1 MAQRVESS
9 VVVEAPVAQV
19 FDYWRTL
26 ENLPNF
32 MSNIEEV
39 RGIGNRRTHWRVK
52 GPLGA
57 KLEFDAQTTQEQENQ
72 TIAWES
78 LDGNI
83 ETSGEVRFQELGS
96 DRTRVEVS
104 MNYADPPGGKLGEV
118 GARLVANPQVM
129 VDQDLQNFKEIM
141 EGRATPEEIQQRPSA
156 ATAQSGLVAF
166 LTSGAGLAVVGGL
179 ALLLL
184 LRRRRRGGGGGGG
197 RSRNKKSRIVFEF

>member
-1 MAQRVESS
+1 MPQRVESS
-9 VVVEAPVAQV
+9 VVVEAPVSQV
-19 FDYWRTL
+19 FNYWRTL

-39 RGIGNRRTHWRVK
+39 RSIGNRRTHWRVK

-57 KLEFDAQTTQEQENQ
+57 KMEFDAQTTQEQENQ

-78 LDGNI
+78 LDGNV
-83 ETSGEVRFQELGS
+83 ETSGEVRFQELGPN
-96 DRTRVEVS
+96 RTRVEVS
-104 MNYADPPGGKLGEV
+104 MNYGDPPGGRLGEV
-118 GARLVANPQVM
+118 GAKIVANPQVM
-129 VDQDLQNFKEIM
+129 VDQDLQNFKDIM
-141 EGRATPEEIQQRPSA
+141 EGRATPEEIQQRPAA

-184 LRRRRRGGGGGGG
+184 LRRRRRGGS
-197 RSRNKKSRIVFEF
+197 RSKKSRIVFEF

>member
-1 MAQRVESS
+1 MPQRVESS
-9 VVVEAPVAQV
+9 VVVEAPVSQV
-19 FDYWRTL
+19 FNYWRTL

-39 RGIGNRRTHWRVK
+39 RSVGNRRTHWRVK

-83 ETSGEVRFQELGS
+83 ETSGEVRFQELGEN
-96 DRTRVEVS
+96 RTRVEVS
-104 MNYADPPGGKLGEV
+104 MNYADPPGGRLGEV
-118 GARLVANPQVM
+118 GSRLVANPQVM

-141 EGRATPEEIQQRPSA
+141 EGRATPEEIQQRPAA

-166 LTSGAGLAVVGGL
+166 ITSGTGLAVVGGL

-184 LRRRRRGGGGGGG
+184 LRRRRGGG
-197 RSRNKKSRIVFEF
+197 SRGKKSRIVFEF